1 MSAIVLRPA
10 KGAVKDVK
18 RKGRG
23 NSSGKGG
30 ESGRGHKGQKSRSG
44 YSRRAGFEGGQ
55 MPLYRRLPKKRGTGN
70 YVSQA
75 VMSIIN
81 LDRIDTAYE
90 ANEQVDLLS
99 LFKKG
104 LVKKSKILKVLGN
117 GEMTKSLVIS
127 AHFFSKS
134 AVEKLTK
141 AGCTLNI
148 IPTK

>member
-1 MSAIVLRPA
+1 MTSIVLRPA

-70 YVSQA
+70 YVSQ
-75 VMSIIN
+75 VLMSIIN
-81 LDRIDTAYE
+81 LDRIETAYE
-90 ANEQVDLLS
+90 ANDHVDLQS

-104 LVKKSKILKVLGN
+104 LVKKSRILKVLGN
-117 GEMTKSLVIS
+117 GELKKSLVIS

-134 AVEKLTK
+134 AIEKLTK
-141 AGCTLNI
+141 AGCILNFL
-148 IPTK
+148 PSK